1 MRDVGNLLALLT
13 LGDLIIPAFL
23 FVHAMAWDL
32 VTGSNNISSTTFDRV
47 MATVGVFLFWGMIVF
62 YSIRSHFRGT
72 NKRQQVQSQFTY
84 TYVPEKREDLG

>member
-1 MRDVGNLLALLT
+1 MRAVGNLLALLA
-13 LGDLIIPAFL
+13 LGYLIIPAFL
-23 FVHAMAWDL
+23 FVH

-84 TYVPEKREDLG
+84 TYVPEKRENLG